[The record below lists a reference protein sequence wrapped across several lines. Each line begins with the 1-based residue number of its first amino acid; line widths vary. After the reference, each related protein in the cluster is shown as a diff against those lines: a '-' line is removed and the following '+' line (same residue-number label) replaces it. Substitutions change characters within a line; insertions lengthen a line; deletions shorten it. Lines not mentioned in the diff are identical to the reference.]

1 MRGKSMHPLKTISL
15 ALLAT
20 AAIASAAPP
29 RFALVRVKDIY
40 ASLPSTFVLQIEMKK
55 ERDDIMK
62 DQRADELRK
71 IIAEL
76 QVLQGQL
83 ADKTNPPDEESGKKL
98 ARTYEIKRQEA
109 HTLQQEF
116 ENFKA
121 EQEKAINKKMV
132 ANMRKSLDRITSAS
146 TKLAKERGFD
156 SVFDSSGSTNTG
168 VPFVLYSKNAPD
180 LTDDVQSI
188 LKPGEP
194 PMPVIEQTPP
204 AAPPD
209 KGMPPAQPATPVAP
223 APAPV
228 EKPDPGAGHID

>member
-1 MRGKSMHPLKTISL
+1 MHPLKTISL
-15 ALLAT
+15 TLLAM
-20 AAIASAAPP
+20 AATASAAAP

-40 ASLPSTFVLQIEMKK
+40 AALPSTAVLQIQLKK
-55 ERDDIMK
+55 EREDIMK
-62 DQRADELRK
+62 DQRAEELRK

-76 QVLQGQL
+76 QTLQAQL
-83 ADKTNPPDEESGKKL
+83 SDKANPPDEATGKKL

-132 ANMRKSLDRITSAS
+132 ASMRKSLDRITGAS

-156 SVFDSSGSTNTG
+156 TIFDSSGSTNTG

-180 LTDDVQSI
+180 LTEDVQAA

-194 PMPVIEQTPP
+194 PMPVIEP
-204 AAPPD
+204 A
-209 KGMPPAQPATPVAP
+209 AP
-223 APAPV
+223 APAPDKTIPPNQLAKPGTPAPA